1 MAEVKHVLFRLAF
14 LLIVTPI
21 FSYTLIQ
28 CIDDLKVAWKSGNKT
43 KKWFSLTLTLL
54 FLAIALGAL
63 Q

>member
-1 MAEVKHVLFRLAF
+1 MDEVKHILIRLLF

-21 FSYTLIQ
+21 FSYTLMN
-28 CIDDLKVAWKSGNKT
+28 CIDDLKVSWKSDNK
-43 KKWFSLTLTLL
+43 KRKWVSLTLTFL